1 MSETIRIGGKVIS
14 RDKLYGAIDQILL
27 DRSKGATQAEA
38 ARVAGVSRS
47 FVSNLETLG
56 EVRHG
61 ARIALIA
68 FPVSNGDQLRE
79 LAEEFSLDFAL
90 IFSQDERRRAE
101 TGQAGDLLNQLL
113 DTLVEL
119 NDYSAV
125 IVLASDWRVQT
136 MKRLLDSDVIG
147 IELGASPLH
156 SDVEADVDH
165 LRGVLTGIL
174 EGAHNSEG
182 GQFHQG
188 QPARRISERGRRVRK
203 AWDQL
208 KRQ

>member
-1 MSETIRIGGKVIS
+1 MDTLVGRIGGKVIS
-14 RDKLYGAIDQILL
+14 RDKLYSAIDQLL
-27 DRSKGATQAEA
+27 IDRSKGATQAEV

-61 ARIALIA
+61 ARLALIA
-68 FPVSNGDQLRE
+68 FPVSNGEQLRE
-79 LAEEFSLDFAL
+79 LAEEFSLDFVL
-90 IFSQDERRRAE
+90 TFSQDERSRAE
-101 TGQAGDLLNQLL
+101 LGEARDMLNHLL

-147 IELGASPLH
+147 IELGSSPLE
-156 SDVEADVDH
+156 SDVEVDIEQ
-165 LRGVLTGIL
+165 LRSILSGVV
-174 EGAHNSEG
+174 ESARDE
-182 GQFHQG
+182 QA
-188 QPARRISERGRRVRK
+188 ARRSSERGARVRK

>member
-1 MSETIRIGGKVIS
+1 MSEMIRIGGKVIS
-14 RDKLYGAIDQILL
+14 RDKLFSSIDQLL
-27 DRSKGATQAEA
+27 TERSKGATQAEV
-38 ARVAGVSRS
+38 ARHAGVSRS

-68 FPVSNGDQLRE
+68 FPVSNGDELRK
-79 LAEEFSLDFAL
+79 LAEEFSLDFVL
-90 IFSQDERRRAE
+90 TFSQDERSRAE
-101 TGQAGDLLNQLL
+101 LGEARDMLNHLL

-147 IELGASPLH
+147 IELGTSPLEH
-156 SDVEADVDH
+156 DVEVDTDH
-165 LRGVLTGIL
+165 LRSILSGVVESTRD
-174 EGAHNSEG
+174 A
-182 GQFHQG
+182 
-188 QPARRISERGRRVRK
+188 QPVRRSSERGARVRK

>member
-1 MSETIRIGGKVIS
+1 MSEMIRIGSKLIS
-14 RDKLYGAIDQILL
+14 RDKLLGTIDQLLL

-56 EVRHG
+56 EVRYG
-61 ARIALIA
+61 ARVALVA
-68 FPVSNGDQLRE
+68 FPVSNGDELRQ

-90 IFSQDERRRAE
+90 IFSQDERARAE
-101 TGQAGDLLNQLL
+101 SGKAGDMLNQLL

-119 NDYSAV
+119 HTYSAV

-136 MKRLLDSDVIG
+136 MKRLIDSDVIG
-147 IELGASPLH
+147 IELGPSPLH
-156 SDVEADVDH
+156 HDVEVDIDH
-165 LRGVLTGIL
+165 LRSILAGVIESAGN
-174 EGAHNSEG
+174 EQPSRSSG
-182 GQFHQG
+182 G
-188 QPARRISERGRRVRK
+188 RMSERGQRVRK

-208 KRQ
+208 KRP

>member
-1 MSETIRIGGKVIS
+1 MSEMIRIGGKVLS
-14 RDKLYGAIDQILL
+14 RDKLYGAIDQLLL

-47 FVSNLETLG
+47 FVSNLESLG
-56 EVRHG
+56 EVRYG
-61 ARIALIA
+61 ARVALVA
-68 FPVSNGDQLRE
+68 FPVSNGDELRK
-79 LAEEFSLDFAL
+79 LVEEFSLDFAL
-90 IFSQDERRRAE
+90 IFSQDERSRAE
-101 TGQAGDLLNQLL
+101 SGNAGDMLNQLL

-119 NDYSAV
+119 NNYSAV

-156 SDVEADVDH
+156 NDVEVDIDH
-165 LRGVLTGIL
+165 LRSILTGVI
-174 EGAHNSEG
+174 EGAQDEQQPSRG
-182 GQFHQG
+182 G
-188 QPARRISERGRRVRK
+188 RMSERGQRVRK

>member
-1 MSETIRIGGKVIS
+1 MNEMIRIGGKVIS
-14 RDKLYGAIDQILL
+14 RDKLYNAIDQLL
-27 DRSKGATQAEA
+27 IDRSRGATQADA

-61 ARIALIA
+61 ARIAIIA
-68 FPVSNGDQLRE
+68 FPVSNGEEIRA
-79 LAEEFSLDFAL
+79 LAEEFSLDFVL
-90 IFSQDERRRAE
+90 IFSQNERTQAE
-101 TGQAGDLLNQLL
+101 TGDAGIIMNQLL

-147 IELGASPLH
+147 IELGKSPLQ
-156 SDVEADVDH
+156 SDVAVDIDH
-165 LRGVLTGIL
+165 LRDVLAGII
-174 EGAHNSEG
+174 EGTHDNLP
-182 GQFHQG
+182 
-188 QPARRISERGRRVRK
+188 PARRSSERGQRVRK
-203 AWDQL
+203 AWEQL
-208 KRQ
+208 KRP